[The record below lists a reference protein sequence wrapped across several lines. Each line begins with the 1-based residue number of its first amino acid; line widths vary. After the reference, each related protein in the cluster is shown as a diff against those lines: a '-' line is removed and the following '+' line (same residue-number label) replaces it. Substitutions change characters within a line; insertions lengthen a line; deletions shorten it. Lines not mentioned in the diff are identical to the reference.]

1 MSTIPSQ
8 NSYSHSLYN
17 ANEKSIDP
25 DKKHS
30 NSPHT
35 LHRKE
40 DNFLPANT
48 AKKTATAKDQVVTS
62 LIGQRLNTLTDKP
75 VNSAATAPAQQPM
88 ESRPITEVPRAL
100 TSTPTTHTYDNG
112 TVKITSATAHEGS
125 FHGIPM
131 LRNKVT
137 IETGNS
143 ADNVH
148 LKSLPDIGVVAE
160 INGRRYL
167 LPVQNVGGMTDTVEI
182 KTKGG
187 DDHVKIADDIWFQ
200 TTVSLNDNHTV
211 SGTNGYTS
219 APESAGVKTFSQP
232 EIIAIAPHLQKG
244 AEFKHDETT
253 FKFSPNNNPRQF
265 GDGVMQI
272 IAGSGNDTIR
282 ISAAEDN
289 SLLAEVNGQKF
300 LLPIKNDPSGGSR
313 LFIQAGDGEDKVTI
327 DSNVKNYAF
336 INMGDGKAG
345 TLYSG
350 GGFVSGEEEPNL
362 KQRYTTQNYNPV
374 ETSA

>member
-1 MSTIPSQ
+1 MLTTPLQ
-8 NSYSHSLYN
+8 NNYSHSLYN
-17 ANEKSIDP
+17 PNEKSIHR

-30 NSPHT
+30 DSLHP

-40 DNFLPANT
+40 NNFLPANT
-48 AKKTATAKDQVVTS
+48 AKPARFAKDQVATS
-62 LIGQRLNTLTDKP
+62 LAGQRVNSSMDKP
-75 VNSAATAPAQQPM
+75 VNSAATAPAQQPI
-88 ESRPITEVPRAL
+88 ESSPITEVPRAL

-112 TVKITSATAHEGS
+112 NVKITSATAHEGS
-125 FHGIPM
+125 FHGVPM

-167 LPVQNVGGMTDTVEI
+167 LPVQNAGGMTETVEI
-182 KTKGG
+182 KTRGG
-187 DDHVKIADDIWFQ
+187 DDHVTIADDIWFQ

-232 EIIAIAPHLQKG
+232 GIIAIAPHLQKG

-253 FKFSPNNNPRQF
+253 FKFSPNANPRQF

-272 IAGSGNDTIR
+272 TAGNGNDTIR

-289 SLLAEVNGQKF
+289 SLLAEVNGQQF
-300 LLPIKNDPSGGSR
+300 LLPIKNDPAGGSR
-313 LFIQAGDGEDKVTI
+313 LFIQAGDGDDKVTI

-336 INMGDGKAG
+336 INMGEGKAG

-362 KQRYTTQNYNPV
+362 RQRYTTQNYKPV
-374 ETSA
+374 GTSA

>member
-1 MSTIPSQ
+1 MLITPSQ
-8 NSYSHSLYN
+8 NSTHNLCN
-17 ANEKSIDP
+17 PNEQSIDF
-25 DKKHS
+25 DKKQS
-30 NSPHT
+30 NTPHPP
-35 LHRKE
+35 HRKE
-40 DNFLPANT
+40 DNFLAANS
-48 AKKTATAKDQVVTS
+48 AKTTATAQGQVVTS
-62 LIGQRLNTLTDKP
+62 LIGQRLNTSTDKP

-100 TSTPTTHTYDNG
+100 TSTPTTHTYDEG
-112 TVKITSATAHEGS
+112 AVKITSATAHEGS
-125 FHGIPM
+125 FNGMPM

-137 IETGNS
+137 IETGDS

-200 TTVSLNDNHTV
+200 TTVSLNDNHAV

-232 EIIAIAPHLQKG
+232 EIIAIAPQLQKG

-253 FKFSPNNNPRQF
+253 FKFTPNNNPRQF
-265 GDGVMQI
+265 GDGVIQI
-272 IAGSGNDTIR
+272 IAGSQNDTIR
-282 ISAAEDN
+282 ISAAQDN
-289 SLLAEVNGQKF
+289 SLLADVNGQKF
-300 LLPIKNDPSGGSR
+300 LLPIKNDPSSGSR
-313 LFIQAGDGEDKVTI
+313 LFIQAGEGEDKVTI
-327 DSNVKNYAF
+327 DSNVKIYAF

-362 KQRYTTQNYNPV
+362 RQRYTPQNYNPV
-374 ETSA
+374 QTSA

>member
-1 MSTIPSQ
+1 MLITPSQ
-8 NSYSHSLYN
+8 NSTHNLCN
-17 ANEKSIDP
+17 PNEQSIDF
-25 DKKHS
+25 DKKQS
-30 NSPHT
+30 NTPHPP
-35 LHRKE
+35 HRKE
-40 DNFLPANT
+40 DNFLPANS
-48 AKKTATAKDQVVTS
+48 AKTTATAQGQVVTS
-62 LIGQRLNTLTDKP
+62 LIGQRLNTSTDKP

-100 TSTPTTHTYDNG
+100 TSTPTTHTYDEG
-112 TVKITSATAHEGS
+112 AVKITSATAHEGS
-125 FHGIPM
+125 FNGMPM

-137 IETGNS
+137 IETGDS

-200 TTVSLNDNHTV
+200 TTVSLNDNHAV

-232 EIIAIAPHLQKG
+232 EIIAIAPQLQKG

-253 FKFSPNNNPRQF
+253 FKFTPNNNPRQF
-265 GDGVMQI
+265 GDGVIQI
-272 IAGSGNDTIR
+272 IAGSQNDTIR
-282 ISAAEDN
+282 ISAAQDN
-289 SLLAEVNGQKF
+289 SLLADVNGQKF
-300 LLPIKNDPSGGSR
+300 LLPIKNDPSSGSR
-313 LFIQAGDGEDKVTI
+313 LFIQAGEGEDKVTI
-327 DSNVKNYAF
+327 DSNVKIYAF

-362 KQRYTTQNYNPV
+362 RQRYTPQNYNPV
-374 ETSA
+374 QTSA